1 MRAAV
6 AALLTFFK
14 NYTHTHTQED
24 AHLCNLLKPEERNH
38 TYKHSCDLSITA

>member
-6 AALLTFFK
+6 AALLKFLKKITH
-14 NYTHTHTQED
+14 THTHTQEY

-38 TYKHSCDLSITA
+38 TYKHL